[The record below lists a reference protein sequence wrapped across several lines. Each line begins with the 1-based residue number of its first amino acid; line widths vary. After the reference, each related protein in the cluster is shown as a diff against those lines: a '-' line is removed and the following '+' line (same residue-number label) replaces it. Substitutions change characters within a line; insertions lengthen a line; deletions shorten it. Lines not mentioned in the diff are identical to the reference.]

1 MKRFF
6 CLFKRAG
13 KAYCKAYT
21 EANTIDLG
29 NGKVA
34 YIGGTCG
41 NMGVVYVA

>member
-1 MKRFF
+1 MKRIFS
-6 CLFKRAG
+6 LLKRAG

-21 EANTIDLG
+21 EANTIKLG

-41 NMGVVYVA
+41 NMDVVYVA

>member
-1 MKRFF
+1 MKRIFS
-6 CLFKRAG
+6 LLKRAG

-21 EANTIDLG
+21 EANTIKLG

-41 NMGVVYVA
+41 TMGVVYVA

>member
-1 MKRFF
+1 MKRI
-6 CLFKRAG
+6 LSLLKRAG

-21 EANTIDLG
+21 EANTIDSG

-34 YIGGTCG
+34 YLGGTYG